1 MRDLKYI
8 ELYEDGILQRRV
20 FAKLSRAYPLR
31 KDQEQ
36 MRRKLYK
43 ELEMAAQRNP
53 EKVYWIE
60 LKTE

>member
-1 MRDLKYI
+1 MQHLKYI
-8 ELYEDGILQRRV
+8 ELYEDGVMQRRV
-20 FAKLSRAYPLR
+20 FAELSRAYPLR
-31 KDQEQ
+31 KYQQQ

-53 EKVYWIE
+53 EKQYWIE